1 MATSFRQPLRA
12 SCESRVRLHRQR
24 RETVPSACLEC
35 RKRKI
40 KRLIPFSLQC
50 SGVRPTCSRCSNLN
64 IGCGWDTEPET
75 TPRQAIKDSLERLIE
90 VNSELLEL
98 VENLCSRPE
107 TEAIEILHRLRAS
120 GNRLHVL
127 NLVRTGDILLG
138 IRINEAREGRKQMN
152 LESKAGIHPKKAL
165 DGGS

>member
-24 RETVPSACLEC
+24 RETVPTACLEC

-40 KRLIPFSLQC
+40 KC

-98 VENLCSRPE
+98 VGSLCSRPE